1 MRLIETSLRPG
12 PRLLRACA
20 GFGLGVTRP
29 SRSAKTDPMARDIVA
44 SASAGSIL
52 LITGPSGSGKTRLG
66 RSIAHHARDAGVPTI
81 KPSLRRTASR
91 TILDCLPAALDDA
104 LAGLSR
110 AGLADAAVLARTPA
124 ELSDGELWRLA
135 LARAMLRSQRLAKG
149 RSLQPKT
156 PIVLCDEWC
165 SLLDRHTARSVCI
178 AARKWMT
185 RAPMC
190 CLICITA
197 HDDVARWLS
206 PDRVIRLG
214 S

>member
-12 PRLLRACA
+12 ARLLRACA

-29 SRSAKTDPMARDIVA
+29 SRSVSTDPTARDIVA
-44 SASAGSIL
+44 SLSAGSIL
-52 LITGPSGSGKTRLG
+52 LISGPSGSGKTRLG
-66 RSIAHHARDAGVPTI
+66 RSITRHARDAGVPLI
-81 KPSLRRTASR
+81 KPSLRRTSSR

-110 AGLADAAVLARTPA
+110 AGLADAAALARTPA
-124 ELSDGELWRLA
+124 ELSDGELWRFA
-135 LARAMLRSQRLAKG
+135 FARAMLRAQRLA
-149 RSLQPKT
+149 RSRTLRT
-156 PIVLCDEWC
+156 RVPIVICDEWC

-178 AARKWMT
+178 AARKWLT
-185 RAPMC
+185 HAPTC

-197 HDDVARWLS
+197 HDDVERWLL

-214 S
+214 F